1 MADQMYLS
9 YWLRGFNAQN
19 MLRHF
24 DGVLRKFPFSTIS
37 PAGPL
42 LRIYALEFAEPPLLE
57 RRFDWDCETDTVIK
71 AAGEFRNADCGY
83 LLDIYWDLWK
93 FSDKWILTAC
103 PATISCFGPSFQND
117 LGDHLRIECGID
129 SDFLPDPGV
138 PEDAGKIQ
146 SNIKG
151 LLRLAHEL
159 DSSLPVETRRLW
171 SESGED
177 FAEKL
182 QAAPGA

>member
-9 YWLRGFNAQN
+9 YWLRGFTARN

-24 DGVLRKFPFSTIS
+24 DRLLRKFPFSTIS

-42 LRIYALEFAEPPLLE
+42 LRIYAIEFAEPPLIEQRL
-57 RRFDWDCETDTVIK
+57 DWNCDADAVIRV
-71 AAGEFRNADCGY
+71 AGEFQNDDCVY
-83 LLDIYWDLWK
+83 QLDAYWDLWK
-93 FSDKWILTAC
+93 FSGKWTLAAC
-103 PATISCFGPSFQND
+103 PATLSCFGPSFQND

-129 SDFLPDPGV
+129 SDFLPDPEA
-138 PEDAGKIQ
+138 PEGAGKIE

-159 DSSLPVETRRLW
+159 DSSLPVKTRRLW
-171 SESGED
+171 SESGEN
-177 FAEKL
+177 FAEKF
-182 QAAPGA
+182 QAALR